1 MKGNDGT
8 ADRWLR
14 RSGLA
19 LALALGALLAPRPA
33 PAGFASPI
41 NGGCY
46 IAGPNDCR
54 IHVDPFVININDGGG
69 AKLILAQIYANGALV
84 YDFRTDVS
92 NPPGTDYYM
101 ATPALDFGARCG
113 ETFYVNLIAQD
124 TTDANPLN
132 YGQTAEF
139 TCPAGVPTGTPP

>member
-1 MKGNDGT
+1 M
-8 ADRWLR
+8 DRPDR
-14 RSGLA
+14 HRFGRSGSA
-19 LALALGALLAPRPA
+19 LVLALGVLLVPRPA

-41 NGGCY
+41 HGGCY

-54 IHVDPFVININDGGG
+54 IHIDPFVININDGGG
-69 AKLILAQIYANGALV
+69 ARLVSATLYANGAV
-84 YDFRTDVS
+84 IYDFRPDVS
-92 NPPGTDYYM
+92 NPPSFDYYM
-101 ATPALDFGARCG
+101 STPALDFGARCG

-139 TCPAGVPTGTPP
+139 TCPAAVPTGAVP

>member
-1 MKGNDGT
+1 M
-8 ADRWLR
+8 DRTTRCWLR
-14 RSGLA
+14 SSGCA
-19 LALALGALLAPRPA
+19 LALTLVALLVPRPA

-54 IHVDPFVININDGGG
+54 IHIDPFVININEGGG
-69 AKLILAQIYANGALV
+69 ARLISAQLFANGALI

-92 NPPGTDYYM
+92 NPPGFDYYVD
-101 ATPALDFGARCG
+101 TPALDFGARCG
-113 ETFYVNLIAQD
+113 EAFVVNLIAQD

-132 YGQTAEF
+132 YGQTTEF
-139 TCPAGVPTGTPP
+139 TCPSGVPTGTPP

>member
-1 MKGNDGT
+1 MDT
-8 ADRWLR
+8 PSR
-14 RSGLA
+14 RGFQRFGA
-19 LALALGALLAPRPA
+19 AFVLALGILLVPRIA

-54 IHVDPFVININDGGG
+54 IHIDPFVININDGGG
-69 AKLILAQIYANGALV
+69 AKLIFFQLYANGQLV
-84 YDFRTDVS
+84 YELRTDVS
-92 NPPGTDYYM
+92 NPPGFDYAPTM
-101 ATPALDFGARCG
+101 PALDFGSRCG
-113 ETFYVNLIAQD
+113 EKFVVNMLAQD

-139 TCPAGVPTGTPP
+139 TCPSAVPTGTPPP